1 MRVNEIGKPRRIN
14 CDRRVEIRTVPARS
28 DALSRF
34 PCPRAAFLSG
44 SKDHGPFPCGSPP
57 APPYR
62 NLRGRR
68 CRKAPSLETITRS
81 SWCRRMYAHPPFRV
95 KSRPIRSQPC
105 PALAAGH
112 ASWSVTC
119 QLERKMAYFDYGA
132 AAELFPGRQRTK
144 MMAAVTYMRFAAAAE
159 AIRYAV
165 EEIPAN
171 SFLGTFLE
179 VNEERFDCNGIRRL
193 YDSAEYP
200 LPRQPAAI
208 RDRLLSVRRGA

>member
-1 MRVNEIGKPRRIN
+1 MPQGFVSGNHHEI
-14 CDRRVEIRTVPARS
+14 ELVPP
-28 DALSRF
+28 DV
-34 PCPRAAFLSG
+34 RAPFLS
-44 SKDHGPFPCGSPP
+44 C
-57 APPYR
+57 
-62 NLRGRR
+62 
-68 CRKAPSLETITRS
+68 
-81 SWCRRMYAHPPFRV
+81 

-105 PALAAGH
+105 LTRH

-119 QLERKMAYFDYGA
+119 QLEREMAYFDYGA
-132 AAELFPGRQRTK
+132 AAELFPSRQRTK
-144 MMAAVTYMRFAAAAE
+144 MTAAVAYIRFAAAAE

-208 RDRLLSVRRGA
+208 RDRLLSVRRAS